1 MSLFPALFTEQTM
14 GQLAALLAAS
24 FWAVATILYHRAG
37 SHFSPLQMNLV
48 KGVIA
53 TPLLLIASLFV
64 GNSFAI
70 TSGVGVLAIS
80 GVIGITIG
88 DSCHFAALRRL
99 GPWHAMLLE
108 YLAPPLAAFMAWV
121 FLADGLS
128 AIEITG
134 AVVTLSGVLWVVTE
148 KAPDRRPAL
157 SFSGILFGCGAA
169 LCQASGLVMAFS
181 VLQAESINAID
192 AAFVRLAAGST
203 LLAVIVGLSQ
213 HKAYA
218 AIIQQFRLI
227 NPWPLL
233 GAILFGTF
241 LAIWL
246 QQISIAHINPGLTQT
261 LLSTAPLFLIPI
273 SLVKKQKITSRSVI
287 GACISLGG
295 IAILFL

>member
-1 MSLFPALFTEQTM
+1 MSEFTAEIT

-53 TPLLLIASLFV
+53 TPLLFIVSLLL
-64 GNSFAI
+64 GNSLVVS
-70 TSGVGVLAIS
+70 SGFWVLALS
-80 GVIGITIG
+80 GVIGITVG
-88 DSCHFAALRRL
+88 DSCHFSALRRL

-121 FLADGLS
+121 FLADSLS
-128 AIEITG
+128 TLEITG

-148 KAPDRRPAL
+148 KAPDKKPAL
-157 SFSGILFGCGAA
+157 SLTGILFGCGAA
-169 LCQASGLVMAFS
+169 LCQATGLVMAFS
-181 VLQAESINAID
+181 VLQSEQMNAID
-192 AAFVRLAAGST
+192 AAFVRLAAGSV

-213 HKAYA
+213 RGAYF
-218 AIIQQFRLI
+218 AIIKQFSAI
-227 NPWPLL
+227 NPLPLL
-233 GAILFGTF
+233 GAIIFGTF

-246 QQISIAHINPGLTQT
+246 QQVSIANINPGLTQT

-273 SLVKKQKITSRSVI
+273 SFLKKQRITVRSVT
-287 GACISLGG
+287 GALVSLGG
-295 IAILFL
+295 ISILFL

>member
-1 MSLFPALFTEQTM
+1 MISETI

-24 FWAVATILYHRAG
+24 FWAVATVLYHRAG

-53 TPLLLIASLFV
+53 TPLLFIVSWLL
-64 GNSFAI
+64 GNSLTL
-70 TSGVGVLAIS
+70 TSGLWLLAVS

-121 FLADGLS
+121 FLADGLT
-128 AIEITG
+128 AIEVTG
-134 AVVTLSGVLWVVTE
+134 AVITLSGVLIVVTE
-148 KAPDRRPAL
+148 KAPDKQPAL
-157 SFSGILFGCGAA
+157 SLAGILFGCGAA

-181 VLQAESINAID
+181 VLQTESINAID
-192 AAFVRLAAGST
+192 AAFVRLAAGSV
-203 LLAVIVGLSQ
+203 LLAIIVGLSQ
-213 HKAYA
+213 RKAYR
-218 AIIQQFRLI
+218 AIVSQLQSI
-227 NPWPLL
+227 NPLPLL
-233 GAILFGTF
+233 GAIVFGTF

-273 SLVKKQKITSRSVI
+273 SLLKKQKITPRSVI
-287 GACISLGG
+287 GALISLAG

>member
-1 MSLFPALFTEQTM
+1 MISETI

-24 FWAVATILYHRAG
+24 FWAVATVLYHRAG

-53 TPLLLIASLFV
+53 TPLLFIVSWLL
-64 GNSFAI
+64 GNSLTL
-70 TSGVGVLAIS
+70 TSGLWLLAVS

-121 FLADGLS
+121 FLADGLT
-128 AIEITG
+128 AIEVTG
-134 AVVTLSGVLWVVTE
+134 AVITLSGVLIVVTE
-148 KAPDRRPAL
+148 KAPDKQPAL
-157 SFSGILFGCGAA
+157 SLAGILFGCGAA

-181 VLQAESINAID
+181 VLQTESINAID
-192 AAFVRLAAGST
+192 AAFVRLAAGSV
-203 LLAVIVGLSQ
+203 LLAIIVGLSQ
-213 HKAYA
+213 RKAYR
-218 AIIQQFRLI
+218 AIVSQLQSI
-227 NPWPLL
+227 NPLPLL
-233 GAILFGTF
+233 GAIVFGTF

-246 QQISIAHINPGLTQT
+246 QQISIANINPGLTQT

-273 SLVKKQKITSRSVI
+273 SLLKKQKITPRSVI
-287 GACISLGG
+287 GALISLAG

>member
-1 MSLFPALFTEQTM
+1 LISETI

-24 FWAVATILYHRAG
+24 FWAVATVLYHRAG

-53 TPLLLIASLFV
+53 TPLLFIVSWLL
-64 GNSFAI
+64 GNSLTL
-70 TSGVGVLAIS
+70 TSGLWLLAVS

-121 FLADGLS
+121 FLADGLT
-128 AIEITG
+128 AIEVTG
-134 AVVTLSGVLWVVTE
+134 AVITLSGVLIVVTE
-148 KAPDRRPAL
+148 KAPDKQPAL
-157 SFSGILFGCGAA
+157 SLAGILFGCGAA

-181 VLQAESINAID
+181 VLQTESINAID
-192 AAFVRLAAGST
+192 AAFVRLAAGSV
-203 LLAVIVGLSQ
+203 LLAIIVGLSQ
-213 HKAYA
+213 RKAYR
-218 AIIQQFRLI
+218 AIVSQLQSI
-227 NPWPLL
+227 NPLPLL
-233 GAILFGTF
+233 GAIVFGTF

-273 SLVKKQKITSRSVI
+273 SLLKKQKITPRSVI
-287 GACISLGG
+287 GALISLAG

>member
-1 MSLFPALFTEQTM
+1 MSEFTAEIT

-53 TPLLLIASLFV
+53 TPLLFIVSLLL
-64 GNSFAI
+64 GNSLVVS
-70 TSGVGVLAIS
+70 SGFWVLALS

-121 FLADGLS
+121 FLTDSLS
-128 AIEITG
+128 TIEITG
-134 AVVTLSGVLWVVTE
+134 AVITLSGVLWVVTE
-148 KAPDRRPAL
+148 KAPDKQPAL
-157 SFSGILFGCGAA
+157 SLSGIFFGCGAA
-169 LCQASGLVMAFS
+169 LCQATGLVMAFS
-181 VLQAESINAID
+181 VLQSEQMNAID
-192 AAFVRLAAGST
+192 AAFVRLAAGSI
-203 LLAVIVGLSQ
+203 LLAAIVGLSKQ
-213 HKAYA
+213 GAYK
-218 AIIQQFRLI
+218 AIIKQFRTI
-227 NPWPLL
+227 NPLPLL
-233 GAILFGTF
+233 GAIVFGTF

-246 QQISIAHINPGLTQT
+246 QQVSIANINPGLTQT

-273 SLVKKQKITSRSVI
+273 SLLKKQRITVRSAT
-287 GACISLGG
+287 GALVSLGG

>member
-1 MSLFPALFTEQTM
+1 MSEFTAEIT

-53 TPLLLIASLFV
+53 TPLLFIVSLLL
-64 GNSFAI
+64 GNSLVVS
-70 TSGVGVLAIS
+70 SGFWVLALS
-80 GVIGITIG
+80 GVIGITVG

-121 FLADGLS
+121 FLADSLS
-128 AIEITG
+128 TLEITG

-148 KAPDRRPAL
+148 KAPDKKPAL
-157 SFSGILFGCGAA
+157 SLTGILFGCGAA
-169 LCQASGLVMAFS
+169 LCQATGLVMAFS
-181 VLQAESINAID
+181 VLQSEQMNAID
-192 AAFVRLAAGST
+192 AAFVRLAAGSV

-213 HKAYA
+213 RGAYF
-218 AIIQQFRLI
+218 AIIKQFSAI
-227 NPWPLL
+227 NPLPLL
-233 GAILFGTF
+233 GAIIFGTF

-246 QQISIAHINPGLTQT
+246 QQVSIANINPGLTQT

-273 SLVKKQKITSRSVI
+273 SFLKKQRITVRSVT
-287 GACISLGG
+287 GALVSLGG
-295 IAILFL
+295 ISILFL

>member
-1 MSLFPALFTEQTM
+1 MSEM
-14 GQLAALLAAS
+14 IGQLAALLAAS
-24 FWAVATILYHRAG
+24 FWAVATLLYHRAG

-48 KGVIA
+48 KGVVA
-53 TPLLLIASLFV
+53 TPLLLIVSLLL
-64 GNSFAI
+64 GNSLAL
-70 TSGVGVLAIS
+70 TSGLWLLALS

-128 AIEITG
+128 TIEVTG
-134 AVVTLSGVLWVVTE
+134 AVITLSGVLFVVTE
-148 KAPDRRPAL
+148 KAPNKQHAL
-157 SFSGILFGCGAA
+157 SVTGIVFGCGAA

-181 VLQAESINAID
+181 VLQTESINAID
-192 AAFVRLAAGST
+192 AAFVRLAAGSV

-213 HKAYA
+213 RNAYS
-218 AIIQQFRLI
+218 AIARQLRAI
-227 NPWPLL
+227 NPLPLL
-233 GAILFGTF
+233 GAIVFGTF

-246 QQISIAHINPGLTQT
+246 QQVSIANINPGLTQT

-273 SLVKKQKITSRSVI
+273 SLLKKQKITPRSVI
-287 GACISLGG
+287 GALISLAG

>member
-1 MSLFPALFTEQTM
+1 MSEFTAEIT
-14 GQLAALLAAS
+14 GQLAALLGAS

-53 TPLLLIASLFV
+53 TPLLLVISLFL
-64 GNSFAI
+64 GSSLTI
-70 TSGVGVLAIS
+70 TYGLWLLALSGI
-80 GVIGITIG
+80 IGITIG

-108 YLAPPLAAFMAWV
+108 YLAPPLAAFMAWL
-121 FLADGLS
+121 FLADSLS

-148 KAPDRRPAL
+148 KAPDKKPTL
-157 SFSGILFGCGAA
+157 SLTGILFGCGAA
-169 LCQASGLVMAFS
+169 LCQATGLVMAFS
-181 VLQAESINAID
+181 VLQSEQMNAID
-192 AAFVRLAAGST
+192 AAFVRLAAGSV

-213 HKAYA
+213 RGAYF
-218 AIIQQFRLI
+218 AIIKQFRAI
-227 NPWPLL
+227 NPLPLL
-233 GAILFGTF
+233 GAIIFGTF

-246 QQISIAHINPGLTQT
+246 QQVSIANINPGLTQT

-273 SLVKKQKITSRSVI
+273 SLLKKQRITVRSAT
-287 GACISLGG
+287 GALVSLGG

>member
-1 MSLFPALFTEQTM
+1 MSEFTAEIT

-24 FWAVATILYHRAG
+24 FWAVATVLYHRAG

-53 TPLLLIASLFV
+53 TPLLFIVSLLL
-64 GNSFAI
+64 GNSLVVS
-70 TSGVGVLAIS
+70 SGFWVLALS

-128 AIEITG
+128 TIEITG

-148 KAPDRRPAL
+148 KAPDKKPAL
-157 SFSGILFGCGAA
+157 SLTGMLFGCGAA
-169 LCQASGLVMAFS
+169 LCQATGLVMAFS
-181 VLQAESINAID
+181 ILQSEQMNAID
-192 AAFVRLAAGST
+192 AAFVRLAAGSV

-213 HKAYA
+213 RGAYF
-218 AIIQQFRLI
+218 AIIKQFRAI
-227 NPWPLL
+227 NPLPLL
-233 GAILFGTF
+233 GAIVFGTF

-246 QQISIAHINPGLTQT
+246 QQLSIANINPGLTQT

-273 SLVKKQKITSRSVI
+273 SFLKKQRITARSVT
-287 GACISLGG
+287 GALVSLGG
-295 IAILFL
+295 IGILFL

>member
-1 MSLFPALFTEQTM
+1 MSEFTAEIT

-24 FWAVATILYHRAG
+24 FWAVATVLYHRAG

-53 TPLLLIASLFV
+53 TPLLFIVSLLL
-64 GNSFAI
+64 GNSLVVS
-70 TSGVGVLAIS
+70 SGFWVLALS

-121 FLADGLS
+121 FLTDSLS
-128 AIEITG
+128 TIEITG

-148 KAPDRRPAL
+148 KAPDKQPTL
-157 SFSGILFGCGAA
+157 SLPGILFGCGAA
-169 LCQASGLVMAFS
+169 LCQATGLVMAFS
-181 VLQAESINAID
+181 VLQSEQMNAID
-192 AAFVRLAAGST
+192 AAFVRLAAGSV

-213 HKAYA
+213 RGAYF
-218 AIIQQFRLI
+218 AIVKQFRAITPL
-227 NPWPLL
+227 PLL
-233 GAILFGTF
+233 GAIIFGTF

-246 QQISIAHINPGLTQT
+246 QQVSIANINPGLTQT

-273 SLVKKQKITSRSVI
+273 SFLKKQRITARSVT
-287 GACISLGG
+287 GALVSLGG
-295 IAILFL
+295 IGILFL

>member
-1 MSLFPALFTEQTM
+1 MISETI

-24 FWAVATILYHRAG
+24 FWAVATVLYHRAG

-53 TPLLLIASLFV
+53 TPLLLIVSLLL
-64 GNSFAI
+64 GNSLTL
-70 TSGVGVLAIS
+70 TSGLWLLALS

-121 FLADGLS
+121 FLADGLT
-128 AIEITG
+128 AIEVAG
-134 AVVTLSGVLWVVTE
+134 AVITLSGVLVVVTE
-148 KAPDRRPAL
+148 KAPDKQPAL
-157 SFSGILFGCGAA
+157 SLTGILFGCGAA
-169 LCQASGLVMAFS
+169 VCQASGLVMAFS
-181 VLQAESINAID
+181 VLQTESVNAID
-192 AAFVRLAAGST
+192 AAFVRLAAGSV
-203 LLAVIVGLSQ
+203 LLAIIVGLSQ
-213 HKAYA
+213 RKAYG
-218 AIIQQFRLI
+218 AIVSQLRSI
-227 NPWPLL
+227 NPLPLL
-233 GAILFGTF
+233 GAIVFGTF

-246 QQISIAHINPGLTQT
+246 QQISIANINPGLTQT

-273 SLVKKQKITSRSVI
+273 SLLKKQKITPRSVI
-287 GACISLGG
+287 GALISLAG

>member
-1 MSLFPALFTEQTM
+1 MPEFNTQLV
-14 GQLAALLAAS
+14 GQSAALLAAS
-24 FWAVATILYHRAG
+24 FWAVATVLYHRAG

-53 TPLLLIASLFV
+53 TPLLLIVSIFM
-64 GNSFAI
+64 GNS
-70 TSGVGVLAIS
+70 LALTAGLWLLALS

-108 YLAPPLAAFMAWV
+108 YLAPPLAAVMAWV

-134 AVVTLSGVLWVVTE
+134 AVITLSGVLWVITE
-148 KAPDRRPAL
+148 KTPDQQPAL
-157 SFSGILFGCGAA
+157 SISGILFGCGAA
-169 LCQASGLVMAFS
+169 FCQASGLVIAFS
-181 VLQAESINAID
+181 VLQTESINAID
-192 AAFVRLAAGST
+192 AAFVRLAAGSV

-213 HKAYA
+213 RKAYG
-218 AIIQQFRLI
+218 AIIQQLRAI
-227 NPWPLL
+227 NPLPLL
-233 GAILFGTF
+233 GAIIFGTF

-246 QQISIAHINPGLTQT
+246 QQVSIANINPGLTQT

-273 SLVKKQKITSRSVI
+273 SLLKKQKITPRSVI

-295 IAILFL
+295 ISILFL